1 MDNEV
6 IATNQVSHPS
16 WNKDCPPSA
25 LQSMGD
31 RLLDWFSVIM
41 ADAKRRRTM
50 NKGKGSYITFNFI
63 KYLYFT
69 LKCFVAVKFING
81 CKWEVRWMYQHLDL
95 DSDGKLSLQELYDLE
110 HDKNE
115 MCIKPFLDT
124 CDTDGYGFHILIV

>member
-50 NKGKGSYITFNFI
+50 NKGKGSYINFNFI
-63 KYLYFT
+63 KYFVFYFEIICSS
-69 LKCFVAVKFING
+69 KI
-81 CKWEVRWMYQHLDL
+81 Y
-95 DSDGKLSLQELYDLE
+95 
-110 HDKNE
+110 
-115 MCIKPFLDT
+115 
-124 CDTDGYGFHILIV
+124 

>member
-1 MDNEV
+1 MLNADVQRIREKV
-6 IATNQVSHPS
+6 INLILIVLNT
-16 WNKDCPPSA
+16 
-25 LQSMGD
+25 
-31 RLLDWFSVIM
+31 
-41 ADAKRRRTM
+41 
-50 NKGKGSYITFNFI
+50 
-63 KYLYFT
+63 LYFT

-124 CDTDGYGFHILIV
+124 CDTDGYEFRILNNYSEKYLILYIYLLVTYL